1 MRSSSGGNGR
11 YDVQAGL
18 EYPRPDAR
26 AVSTALGYN
35 QLLNTNSVELMA
47 EKGDQFIEALQAR
60 SLAVSGKRRSA
71 LEQKIEVVRKMVE
84 VSREVPDTW
93 TDHERLGAEPRGLG
107 IHAMNLDVDVG
118 PLLQTQKLLDS
129 VVFARRKGHA
139 APLTAAELEI
149 MNLTGD
155 NNGYDVLTMPAIVRE
170 QVPTSNLFQ
179 RTGYERNSIAV
190 RNDTVAKIVAAVD
203 KKMDEEVRLR
213 GAKEMASVF

>member
-1 MRSSSGGNGR
+1 
-11 YDVQAGL
+11 
-18 EYPRPDAR
+18 
-26 AVSTALGYN
+26 
-35 QLLNTNSVELMA
+35 
-47 EKGDQFIEALQAR
+47 
-60 SLAVSGKRRSA
+60 
-71 LEQKIEVVRKMVE
+71 MVE

-107 IHAMNLDVDVG
+107 IHAMNFDVDVG
-118 PLLQTQKLLDS
+118 PLLQTQTPS
-129 VVFARRKGHA
+129 FVVFARRKGHA